1 MLNVGQLRRLVVR
14 PVLTHLALWSTGAE
28 NLLLGTAIQE
38 SGLRLLRQRND
49 GPARGIYQ
57 IDPATD
63 DDLHAGFLAERPALA
78 AKVAALLAPLPSR
91 AEQLATNL
99 AYATAMARIIYL
111 RCPEPLPMADD
122 IAGMGRYWKRHFNGG
137 RGAGSVPAFVLN
149 YREFVA

>member
-1 MLNVGQLRRLVVR
+1 MLNVGQFRRLVAR

-38 SGLRLLRQRND
+38 SGLRLLRAAND
-49 GPARGIYQ
+49 GPGRGIYR

-63 DDLHAGFLAERPALA
+63 DDVHAGFLAERPALA
-78 AKVAALLAPLPSR
+78 AKVAALLAPMPSH

-99 AYATAMARIIYL
+99 AYATAMAWIIYL
-111 RCPEPLPMADD
+111 RCPEPLPSADD
-122 IAGMGRYWKRHFNGG
+122 IAGMARYWKRHFNRG
-137 RGAGSVPAFVLN
+137 RGSVPAFVLN